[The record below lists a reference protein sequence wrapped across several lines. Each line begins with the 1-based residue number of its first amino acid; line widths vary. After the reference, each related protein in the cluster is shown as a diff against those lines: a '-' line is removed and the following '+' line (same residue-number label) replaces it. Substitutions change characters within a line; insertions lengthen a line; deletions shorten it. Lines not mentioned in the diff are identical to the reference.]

1 MSEVYLWIIAGLYFL
16 ISCLLI
22 VSKPEVNMEPDKET
36 LETVQAR
43 PDVGGKKTRGA
54 FSRTY

>member
-1 MSEVYLWIIAGLYFL
+1 MNELYIRIITGLDFL

-22 VSKPEVNMEPDKET
+22 VSNPEVYMEPDKET